1 MCTFND
7 QRAMTNIMNEKQ
19 QWVRRVLGGLSMA
32 VLAGCIEPTEKITES
47 VPKTDPK
54 FRAGVTAFERDLY
67 LDLLQ
72 RSLTDLIYEN
82 DPEARKARQD
92 GRDWPSRAYTMI
104 GMKRLNNLRFCI
116 EKVLEQ
122 DIPGDFIEAGAWR
135 GGATIYM
142 RAILKS
148 HQVTDRTVW
157 VADSFEGLPSPDAE
171 NYPVDEN
178 AKLHEYEEL
187 AVSVEQVQSNF
198 DRYGL
203 LDNQVQFLKGWF
215 KDTLPDAP
223 IEKLA
228 ILRIDAD
235 LYEST
240 MQALENLYP
249 KLSPGGYVIIDDY
262 VFYERCRIAVNDYRR
277 EHGIE
282 EEVKNIDW
290 SGVYWRK
297 PLVITENDST
307 EKMP

>member
-1 MCTFND
+1 
-7 QRAMTNIMNEKQ
+7 MNEKQ
-19 QWVRRVLGGLSMA
+19 QWVRRVLGGLSMV

-157 VADSFEGLPSPDAE
+157 VADSFEGL
-171 NYPVDEN
+171 
-178 AKLHEYEEL
+178 
-187 AVSVEQVQSNF
+187 
-198 DRYGL
+198 
-203 LDNQVQFLKGWF
+203 
-215 KDTLPDAP
+215 
-223 IEKLA
+223 
-228 ILRIDAD
+228 
-235 LYEST
+235 
-240 MQALENLYP
+240 
-249 KLSPGGYVIIDDY
+249 
-262 VFYERCRIAVNDYRR
+262 
-277 EHGIE
+277 
-282 EEVKNIDW
+282 
-290 SGVYWRK
+290 
-297 PLVITENDST
+297 
-307 EKMP
+307 